1 MEKNN
6 TREEILRVA
15 LDLFSV
21 NGYES
26 TSISQ
31 IADAVGVKKAS
42 IYSHFANKQEIMDT
56 LVEMVLDGYYKHS
69 IVTNAD
75 WDNPEFVKDKFN
87 LTVDDYIKFLQ
98 DHISYICH
106 NPYVSKGRKLSV
118 IEQFCNEKLSR
129 LLTKVNYEDILSYF
143 TGMMKFLIRCNV
155 LKEADTEI
163 MAAHCALPIT
173 VWINLCDREPEREA
187 EVMELVERHIKQFFK
202 IYGK

>member
-56 LVEMVLDGYYKHS
+56 LVEMVLDGYERRSVAAVPHHVGQK
-69 IVTNAD
+69 IGRVGGAD
-75 WDNPEFVKDKFN
+75 FRAGV
-87 LTVDDYIKFLQ
+87 VDDYGGEGLLGERFKRHGIFL
-98 DHISYICH
+98 
-106 NPYVSKGRKLSV
+106 
-118 IEQFCNEKLSR
+118 
-129 LLTKVNYEDILSYF
+129 
-143 TGMMKFLIRCNV
+143 
-155 LKEADTEI
+155 
-163 MAAHCALPIT
+163 
-173 VWINLCDREPEREA
+173 
-187 EVMELVERHIKQFFK
+187 
-202 IYGK
+202 